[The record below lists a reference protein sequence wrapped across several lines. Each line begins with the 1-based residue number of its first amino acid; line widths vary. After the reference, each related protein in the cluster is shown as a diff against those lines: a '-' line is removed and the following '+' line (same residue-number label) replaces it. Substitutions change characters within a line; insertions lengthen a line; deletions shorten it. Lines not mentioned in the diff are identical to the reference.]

1 MEKIMKQQQSFFWFW
16 LRVETVGKAIIIT
29 QLLHSEIDTKFSF
42 LLECFLEF
50 HFIISKNRLEFI
62 YGIIYASS

>member
-1 MEKIMKQQQSFFWFW
+1 MKQQQSFFWFW

-29 QLLHSEIDTKFSF
+29 QLFLHSEIDTKFSF